1 MYFSNL
7 HENVVFDTWYP
18 GPYTLYGSV
27 ITVGA
32 PVGYKRRVSVCAGD
46 LDVRP
51 GRMNVKEYKTLV
63 IESSVCAV
71 EKGVIEAFPNVKDLI
86 VEDELPRI
94 PITAELEALLK
105 SNKVIVRGTFKSA
118 AEKLADTLGL
128 TFIHKNIFVA
138 RHYEESRYETTTLVL
153 CFQKGECPYIWED
166 IICPGISAGNN
177 GGGTLRHDLPDDFY
191 KGGSI
196 EDFAGHFASRYRDAI
211 LSNEELKA
219 FLAEANRRG
228 AKAWKK
234 R

>member
-7 HENVVFDTWYP
+7 HENVVFDSWYP
-18 GPYTLYGSV
+18 GPYTLYGNV

-51 GRMNVKEYKTLV
+51 GRMDMKKIKTLV

-71 EKGVIEAFPNVKDLI
+71 KEGFIEAFPNLKDLI
-86 VEDELPRI
+86 VEADLQRI

-105 SNKVIVRGTFKSA
+105 NNKVIVRGSFNSA
-118 AEKLADTLGL
+118 AEKLADNLGL

-138 RHYEESRYETTTLVL
+138 RHFFESHYETTTLTL
-153 CFQKGECPYIWED
+153 SFQKGECPFIWED

-191 KGGSI
+191 QGGSI
-196 EDFAGHFASRYRDAI
+196 EDFASHLASRYTQKI
-211 LSNEELKA
+211 LGNEELKA

-228 AKAWKK
+228 SKAWTH
-234 R
+234 